1 MYGHTFAQALC
12 KLGKDELRLMYVL
25 CCDTA
30 VQEVLVSKLRDW
42 IRREPERFAR
52 QLEEKA
58 LAYRDWKDDELRL
71 GILLELAKRA
81 KLRGTTLTTA
91 AELEEFAGRI
101 VEQIE
106 QDAVKEDRGYALY
119 REAHADSSELESLLD
134 YQIVSLMQ
142 ALGRMLDTAPQTEWD
157 EYMRRVQPLIPDLPE
172 LWETQAPAAE
182 AETLTEQVDPHR
194 RHVPGELPPGPLD
207 QAAPGESDWLHESA
221 APRSQTPELL
231 DQARV
236 SEADAWRR
244 EILAPGD
251 HTLDPLDQTWASHRE
266 TVRDEAA
273 SQADRAPEWA
283 PPPDEAA
290 AWREG
295 GPMYGAASSAD
306 PVGTVRLDKSQP
318 DPAADSA
325 AAAEAAHE
333 AASGSAPGGAGAE
346 EPAAAQ
352 QPAEPPRPSG
362 AKLLL
367 AALEQ
372 QQGFAYYETA
382 MTLISSAEGLL
393 GLGQLRELYGRR
405 TSFLAASGS
414 PAFLQ
419 VLPNGAAADPRL
431 FYRSLNPQ
439 RRRLPLQLAQLFLPE
454 LVSDDVLEADYEPLL
469 ALWRSRAAEYEELL
483 NKIAEQDARIAYDER
498 EASSC
503 AQQLGTSRTE
513 RQASEQRIADIHA
526 ALVNKLRVSSM
537 QLPHISESFDQLLA
551 EYAENQRRISDAES
565 SRQERRQGFSGLV
578 KYTLNYAASS
588 VTLIDLRRKQER
600 LLERMADEAL
610 RTDGEWGQG
619 ERYVVAAE
627 NERIGHLDTEI
638 ARLEKLQADYRSDLR
653 LAEQVRKVLEQDK
666 KKLEKRVY
674 GLSDLE
680 VEPVSPEA

>member
-42 IRREPERFAR
+42 IKREPERFAR

-58 LAYRDWKDDELRL
+58 LAYRDWNDDELRL

-91 AELEEFAGRI
+91 AELEEFAGSI
-101 VEQIE
+101 VERIE
-106 QDAVKEDRGYALY
+106 QDAVKEDRGYAVY
-119 REAHADSSELESLLD
+119 REEHPDSGELESLLD
-134 YQIVSLMQ
+134 YQIRSLMQ
-142 ALGRMLDTAPQTEWD
+142 ALGRMLDAASQADWD
-157 EYMRRVQPLIPDLPE
+157 EYMRRVEPLIPDLPE
-172 LWETQAPAAE
+172 LWETKAPMAE
-182 AETLTEQVDPHR
+182 AEEARAGGLTDEDSPEAGYPEAAAILELPPGPLDQAERSEAEAWRVEADAL
-194 RHVPGELPPGPLD
+194 GELPPGPLD
-207 QAAPGESDWLHESA
+207 QAGAGGEE
-221 APRSQTPELL
+221 P
-231 DQARV
+231 ARF
-236 SEADAWRR
+236 
-244 EILAPGD
+244 
-251 HTLDPLDQTWASHRE
+251 
-266 TVRDEAA
+266 EAA
-273 SQADRAPEWA
+273 SPAGRAPEFG
-283 PPPDEAA
+283 PPLQWAA
-290 AWREG
+290 AEEQG
-295 GPMYGAASSAD
+295 GPLEGAASGAD
-306 PVGTVRLDKSQP
+306 AVGTVRLDKSRP
-318 DPAADSA
+318 DPAADF
-325 AAAEAAHE
+325 AAAEAASE
-333 AASGSAPGGAGAE
+333 AASAPAPGDAGAE

-352 QPAEPPRPSG
+352 QLAEPPRPSG

-367 AALEQ
+367 AALER

-382 MTLISSAEGLL
+382 MTLVSSAEGLL
-393 GLGQLRELYGRR
+393 GIGKLHELHGRR
-405 TSFLAASGS
+405 TGFLAASGS

-419 VLPNGAAADPRL
+419 VLPGGAATDPRV

-454 LVSDDVLEADYEPLL
+454 LVSDEALEADYEPLL
-469 ALWRSRAAEYEELL
+469 ALWRARAAEYEELL

-503 AQQLGTSRTE
+503 ARQLETARTE
-513 RQASEQRIADIHA
+513 RGASEQRIADIRG

-551 EYAENQRRISDAES
+551 EYADHQRRISDAEN
-565 SRQERRQGFSGLV
+565 SRQERGQGFAGLV

-600 LLERMADEAL
+600 LLERMAEEAL
-610 RTDGEWGQG
+610 QTDGEWGQG

-653 LAEQVRKVLEQDK
+653 VAEQVRKALEQDK

-674 GLSDLE
+674 GLSDLA
-680 VEPVSPEA
+680 VESTSAESE